1 MYLRPP
7 LSTLT
12 DTLFPYTTFC
22 RSERPALTA
31 TILPSAD
38 SDFSRG
44 AGSAVPG
51 VVPGGLSRLDLALIG
66 GLVLL
71 SVALLFWATRD
82 PVLAG
87 GFLAGLSVAAG
98 GLLLVRRLF
107 PAASGE
113 VAAPDW
119 TMLRQASAHADVEV
133 AGPERGGR
141 RVCAREEGRRV
152 GKEG

>member
-1 MYLRPP
+1 MGRARCSIGRRKTASASGEPP
-7 LSTLT
+7 A
-12 DTLFPYTTFC
+12 
-22 RSERPALTA
+22 RERPALTA
-31 TILPSAD
+31 TSLPSAD

-71 SVALLFWATRD
+71 SVPLLFWATRD

-98 GLLLVRRLF
+98 GLLLEIGR
-107 PAASGE
+107 ASC
-113 VAAPDW
+113 
-119 TMLRQASAHADVEV
+119 R
-133 AGPERGGR
+133 ERGGQS
-141 RVCAREEGRRV
+141 V
-152 GKEG
+152 

>member
-31 TILPSAD
+31 TSLPSAD

-98 GLLLVRRLF
+98 GLLLVRRLLDRK
-107 PAASGE
+107 S
-113 VAAPDW
+113 
-119 TMLRQASAHADVEV
+119 TRLNSSH
-133 AGPERGGR
+133 
-141 RVCAREEGRRV
+141 
-152 GKEG
+152 

>member
-119 TMLRQASAHADVEV
+119 TMLRQAIAPAGV
-133 AGPERGGR
+133 AVAATDRAGR
-141 RVCAREEGRRV
+141 QNGRETGRERV
-152 GKEG
+152 GQDV